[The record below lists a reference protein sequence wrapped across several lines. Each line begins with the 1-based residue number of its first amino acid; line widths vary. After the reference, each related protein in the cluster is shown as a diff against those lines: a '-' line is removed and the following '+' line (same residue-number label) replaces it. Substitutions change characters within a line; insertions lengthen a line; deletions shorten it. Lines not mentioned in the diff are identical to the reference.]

1 MLKGKG
7 SKGLGWRWI
16 GMERKGKVF
25 HKGLPFGEK
34 QKMKQIKVSIKGV
47 APLLQHK
54 MSLEQEAQLAS
65 KTKKR
70 DGQAKG
76 DNPED
81 YLYVVD
87 GKVCQPAEHIIQAIV
102 KRLSNYKIQGKG
114 KKTYKEIGQGGLN
127 IFPEFIEHKNQ
138 KWVVDSRT
146 VVIPATR
153 GRAVRLRPKF
163 EEWELDFTIEVIN
176 DDLPVEVIKSALDDA
191 GREGGIGDYRPRF
204 GRFIV
209 TSFKEVI

>member
-1 MLKGKG
+1 
-7 SKGLGWRWI
+7 
-16 GMERKGKVF
+16 
-25 HKGLPFGEK
+25 
-34 QKMKQIKVSIKGV
+34 MKEINVSIKGV

-54 MSLEQEAQLAS
+54 LGLEVESQMAS

-81 YLYVVD
+81 YLYVVG
-87 GKVCQPAEHIIQAIV
+87 GKIVQPSEHIVQAII

-114 KKTYKEIGQGGLN
+114 KKTYKEMGVGSLGIT
-127 IFPEFIEHKNQ
+127 PEYIVHKNQ
-138 KWVVDSRT
+138 TWIPDVRT
-146 VVIPATR
+146 VVIPATK
-153 GRAVRLRPKF
+153 GRTLRIRPRF
-163 EEWELDFTIEVIN
+163 ESWELDFTLQLFNE
-176 DDLPVEVIKSALDDA
+176 DMPVEVIKSALDDA

-209 TSFKEVI
+209 TSFKEVK